1 MENLMKTFMVS
12 QDQPIIPQLIQEI
25 QKFNLW
31 VLGCLKNGPKTLV
44 GHIDMYPFIFFME
57 SFHG

>member
-1 MENLMKTFMVS
+1 MKIFMVS
-12 QDQPIIPQLIQEI
+12 QDEPIIPQLIKEI
-25 QKFNLW
+25 LNFNPW